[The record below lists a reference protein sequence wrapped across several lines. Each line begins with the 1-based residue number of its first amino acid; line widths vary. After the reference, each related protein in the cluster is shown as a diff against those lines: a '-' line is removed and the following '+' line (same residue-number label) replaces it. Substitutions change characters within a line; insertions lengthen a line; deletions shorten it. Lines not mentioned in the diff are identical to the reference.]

1 VNAEF
6 LSSLSQGEGQGK
18 GWLGSQRVVRKD
30 NIILTGFMGTGKSA
44 VGKALATHLGYR
56 LLDTDL
62 LIEQEAGMSIA
73 QIFAKKGEAHFREL
87 EKQTIARA
95 CLEKGVV
102 IATGGGAMT
111 NTVNAERLKASGVVI
126 CLTASPEIILQ
137 RVQGNSDRPL
147 LQGDDP
153 LGKIRAL
160 LAARAEAYAQADIT
174 VDTSALKVEETV
186 EAVLAAVGTHVGT

>member
-1 VNAEF
+1 
-6 LSSLSQGEGQGK
+6 
-18 GWLGSQRVVRKD
+18 
-30 NIILTGFMGTGKSA
+30 MGTGKSA
-44 VGKALATHLGYR
+44 VGRTLATHLGYR

-87 EKQTIARA
+87 EKHTIARA

-102 IATGGGAMT
+102 IATGGGAMA
-111 NTVNAERLKASGVVI
+111 NAVNAERLKASGVVI
-126 CLTASPEIILQ
+126 CLTASPEVIRQ
-137 RVQGNSDRPL
+137 RIQGNSERPL
-147 LQGDDP
+147 LQGDEP

-174 VDTSALKVEETV
+174 VDTSALNVKEAV
-186 EAVLAAVGTHVGT
+186 EAVLAALGTHLGT